1 MADLRKPT
9 ADQRRIRDDLE
20 GIVRGDVLF
29 DDITRTLYSTDA
41 SLFEVRPLGVVAPR
55 DEEDVCALVRYAAEH
70 EIPLVPRGAGTGVA
84 GGALGGGLVV
94 DLGRYLREI
103 LEVDAD
109 TVRVQ
114 AGAVLRDVSAALAAV
129 GRRFAPNP
137 ANAEGTVGGM
147 LAANTCG
154 SHVLRYGY
162 PRDHVESLRV
172 VLDTGEVVVA
182 ARHPRRP
189 LPPTTTITAQASA
202 RLEDLATS
210 VATLLEQ
217 KAGLIEAQRPRTR
230 FNR

>member
-1 MADLRKPT
+1 MKGRKTLLVFHSSFIVPHSSFRTSMADLRKPI

-114 AGAVLRDVSAALAAV
+114 AGAVLCDVSAAL
-129 GRRFAPNP
+129 
-137 ANAEGTVGGM
+137 
-147 LAANTCG
+147 
-154 SHVLRYGY
+154 
-162 PRDHVESLRV
+162 
-172 VLDTGEVVVA
+172 
-182 ARHPRRP
+182 
-189 LPPTTTITAQASA
+189 
-202 RLEDLATS
+202 
-210 VATLLEQ
+210 
-217 KAGLIEAQRPRTR
+217 
-230 FNR
+230 

>member
-1 MADLRKPT
+1 MMNRRKTLLVFHSSFIVPHSSFLTSMPDLRKPI

-29 DDITRTLYSTDA
+29 DDISRTLYSTDA

-55 DEEDVCALVRYAAEH
+55 DEEDVQALVRYAAEH
-70 EIPLVPRGAGTGVA
+70 EIPLVARGAGTGVA

-94 DLGRYLREI
+94 DLGRHLRAVV
-103 LEVDAD
+103 EVGAD

-129 GRRFAPNP
+129 GRRFASDP

-154 SHVLRYGY
+154 SQVLRHGY

-172 VLDTGEVVVA
+172 VLDTGETAVA
-182 ARHPRRP
+182 ARHRR
-189 LPPTTTITAQASA
+189 L
-202 RLEDLATS
+202 
-210 VATLLEQ
+210 
-217 KAGLIEAQRPRTR
+217 
-230 FNR
+230 